1 MSKIW
6 GTKRTWKLTILRKPI
21 FVQDSWQK
29 HVQSIGSLSRNQSI
43 GVGTANHQTEIFKSH
58 GFQEYHQSQI
68 CNKINKQCRIWKFSY
83 VIAVTVSSKYWK
95 IPIKFPC
102 LGRARTSP
110 TMASHGQIPGLDE
123 GMLWGMHLGRGEGQQ
138 LDAIAAR
145 VPWRIVSNTMRSKR
159 HSSMLWLYIWKKHIK
174 NDKNAKTKL
183 RL

>member
-1 MSKIW
+1 MYKIW

-58 GFQEYHQSQI
+58 GYKEYHQSQI
-68 CNKINKQCRIWKFSY
+68 CNKINKQCRIWKLSY
-83 VIAVTVSSKYWK
+83 VIAVTFLQNTG
-95 IPIKFPC
+95 KFPC
-102 LGRARTSP
+102 LGRARTWP
-110 TMASHGQIPGLDE
+110 TMLSWPVMALTKGCSGE
-123 GMLWGMHLGRGEGQQ
+123 MHLGRGEGQQ

-145 VPWRIVSNTMRSKR
+145 VPWRIVSNTMRYSKR
-159 HSSMLWLYIWKKHIK
+159 HSSMLWLYIWKIPKHIK
-174 NDKNAKTKL
+174 NDKNAKTQL